1 MPIDTIPPQTAAA
14 PPAAEKVDEIFGIEV
29 HGLDPIPDEHR
40 HGKPQELLWT
50 WLGGNLNYVA
60 ITTGA
65 LTIIFGLR
73 LWQALLAV
81 VLGSIAGAIV
91 LGLCSIFGPRTATA
105 TSVNTRAA
113 FGLNGNYPA
122 ALLSWLSAS
131 GWVAVN
137 SVLAIFALL
146 TLAQSIGLGNG
157 PAVKIAALV
166 IVLVGQVAIALFGH
180 ATVVASERVFF
191 IVSAILLAG
200 VAIFALPK
208 VNWSFPQGTLTGST
222 AVGTFLLALS
232 VIFAGPISWIN
243 YASDYSRYL
252 ARTTT
257 GSRCTPSSSASK
269 RICSRRLRL
278 SGRSFPPRS
287 RTPFPSPSSRT

>member
-1 MPIDTIPPQTAAA
+1 MSISLACILFEEERNMSTDTKSA
-14 PPAAEKVDEIFGIEV
+14 PVVVAPAESAKVDEIFGVEV

-40 HGKPQELLWT
+40 HGQPRELLWT

-65 LTIIFGLR
+65 LTIVFGLR
-73 LWQALLAV
+73 LWQALLAG
-81 VLGSIAGAIV
+81 VLGSIAGAVV

-105 TSVNTRAA
+105 TIVNTRAA

-137 SVLAIFALL
+137 SVLAIFALI
-146 TLAQSIGLGNG
+146 TLAQSIGLGSG

-191 IVSAILLAG
+191 IVSAVLLAG
-200 VAIFALPK
+200 VAIFAIPK
-208 VNWSFPQGTLTGST
+208 VNWGFGQGTLAGST
-222 AVGTFLLALS
+222 ALGTFLLALS
-232 VIFAGPISWIN
+232 VIFAGPI
-243 YASDYSRYL
+243 
-252 ARTTT
+252 
-257 GSRCTPSSSASK
+257 
-269 RICSRRLRL
+269 
-278 SGRSFPPRS
+278 
-287 RTPFPSPSSRT
+287 